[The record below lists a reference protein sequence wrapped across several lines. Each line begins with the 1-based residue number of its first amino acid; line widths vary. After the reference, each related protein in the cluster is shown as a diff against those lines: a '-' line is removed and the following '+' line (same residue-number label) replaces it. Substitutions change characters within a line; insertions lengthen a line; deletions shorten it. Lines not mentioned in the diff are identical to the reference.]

1 MINSLLRFSL
11 AAVCLLLIN
20 PAALAQSMIHAVSGT
35 VKSVNPNIRMI
46 EIATDD
52 GTPGHFQWMAKSDGP
67 IMFSRNV
74 SEDSTAVDKFTTKG
88 SHVIVYYFGD
98 GEVRTAVAVR
108 DLGSVPV
115 KLISGKVIKCD
126 RHDHLLTIHND
137 SGAEVTFHL
146 DPKTVGD
153 TETGV
158 EEGFHFDFDKGE
170 AVRVTAT
177 PADGGSTALLIAP
190 AM

>member
-1 MINSLLRFSL
+1 MINSLRRFTL
-11 AAVCLLLIN
+11 VAVCLL
-20 PAALAQSMIHAVSGT
+20 PMSTAALAQSMIHAVSGT
-35 VKSVNPNIRMI
+35 VTSISPKIRMI

-52 GTPGHFQWMAKSDGP
+52 GTSGHFQWMSKSDGP
-67 IMFSRNV
+67 IMFDKTV
-74 SEDSTAVDKFTTKG
+74 SSDSTAVDKFATKG

-98 GEVRTAVAVR
+98 GEIRTAVAVR
-108 DLGSVPV
+108 DLGSVPM

-158 EEGFHFDFDKGE
+158 EQGFHFNFDKGT

-177 PADGGSTALLIAP
+177 QVDDGVTALLIAP